1 MEKPTTPPPI
11 GDVSK
16 AGGILATSIL
26 ALSLVLIFIALR
38 FATRIW
44 LVKRVG
50 WDDWCIVFA
59 GVRNEPYI
67 DDTRRLLSALVW
79 PYHWHGLDICSTGIR
94 LWKTRLLPDRT
105 TTSSV
110 HEIRI
115 RRMASGLHSLELRQC
130 TVLTRTDFCDAD
142 VHEDLDLPFS
152 ATYYRYQDFYSTFVR
167 GNLHP
172 CRQQC
177 HYQHHMDRSV

>member
-16 AGGILATSIL
+16 AGGTLATSIP

-59 GVRNEPYI
+59 GVRNEPYVDI
-67 DDTRRLLSALVW
+67 TKKITNCPSLAILLAW
-79 PYHWHGLDICSTGIR
+79 
-94 LWKTRLLPDRT
+94 
-105 TTSSV
+105 
-110 HEIRI
+110 
-115 RRMASGLHSLELRQC
+115 A
-130 TVLTRTDFCDAD
+130 
-142 VHEDLDLPFS
+142 
-152 ATYYRYQDFYSTFVR
+152 
-167 GNLHP
+167 
-172 CRQQC
+172 
-177 HYQHHMDRSV
+177 